1 LRESDSKSIL
11 ASQSTCISELKANPD
26 AAIDG
31 CRPCSGDLQ
40 PDKPVAYLI
49 QAETRDAMLDKL
61 DDIDMVAVVR
71 QREGE
76 PMVKVDVD
84 AHAL

>member
-1 LRESDSKSIL
+1 
-11 ASQSTCISELKANPD
+11 
-26 AAIDG
+26 
-31 CRPCSGDLQ
+31 
-40 PDKPVAYLI
+40 
-49 QAETRDAMLDKL
+49 MLDKL